1 MLDHIAPPGVAP
13 SIGYT
18 HVVSGT
24 GRLVAISGQI
34 ALDEAGEV
42 VGRDDAEA
50 QARQVFENLRHC
62 LSAAGATF
70 DNVIKL
76 TCFITDMA
84 WLPVIRRVR
93 DTFVDTA
100 RPPASTA
107 VQVTALFRPDL
118 LVEIDALAVIP

>member
-1 MLDHIAPPGVAP
+1 VLDHIAPPGVAP
-13 SIGYT
+13 SNGYT
-18 HVVSGT
+18 HVVAGT

-34 ALDEAGEV
+34 ALDEAGQL

-50 QARQVFENLRHC
+50 QARQVFANLRSC
-62 LSAAGATF
+62 LTAAGATF

-76 TCFITDMA
+76 TCFVTDMA
-84 WLPVIRRVR
+84 WLPVIRSVR